1 MPNNGTGCPLT
12 LRCAKC
18 KHMRDWRYDHDK
30 GIHLEATG
38 RQRPLPKS
46 QRGGCHRGQLHYLLE
61 YRCRD
66 CGHVGWSRHA
76 TMLRLL
82 KKKEAG
88 P

>member
-18 KHMRDWRYDHDK
+18 KRGRDWRYDEGK
-30 GIHLEATG
+30 AVHLEATG
-38 RQRPLPKS
+38 RQRPLTKKQVGHWQP
-46 QRGGCHRGQLHYLLE
+46 RQLRYRLE